1 MRRPGGRR
9 GGRVRHPPRSANE
22 AHGRGG
28 TVLVSANGTTVHD
41 RGGQL
46 EVKLRLVFDGAE
58 HLAELLAGR
67 AYDGA
72 GLDLDRSAKLAARG
86 LRDQTTGAPSRNT
99 QSSRWRAE

>member
-1 MRRPGGRR
+1 
-9 GGRVRHPPRSANE
+9 
-22 AHGRGG
+22 
-28 TVLVSANGTTVHD
+28 
-41 RGGQL
+41 
-46 EVKLRLVFDGAE
+46 VFDGAE